1 MYKIENYT
9 IIPDSDYG
17 WTVKLKDHR
26 GSIQWQVDLQNKKII
41 DVWEDERCGITRKLP
56 RNIQAFIERKLK
68 GDE

>member
-26 GSIQWQVDLQNKKII
+26 GSIQWQVDLQNKNII
-41 DVWEDERCGITRKLP
+41 DVLEDERCGITRKLP
-56 RNIQAFIERKLK
+56 RNIKAFIEPKLK